1 MENFNTANGISVDS
15 FSGNVYVV
23 DVNNH
28 RIQKF
33 DSDGNFITKWGSE
46 GTGDGKLYYPLGISV
61 DSSGNVYVADT
72 SNNSIQV
79 FADDTT
85 ETVTNSFP
93 SETKLS
99 DEIVQTYQS
108 INAWG
113 SNGTGDREFRY
124 PVGISVDFTSGNVYV
139 VDSGNNRIQKF
150 DSNGTFHEN
159 VGKQR
164 YWRWRN
170 SSILEVS
177 LLIQLR

>member
-1 MENFNTANGISVDS
+1 M
-15 FSGNVYVV
+15 YVV
-23 DVNNH
+23 D
-28 RIQKF
+28 
-33 DSDGNFITKWGSE
+33 
-46 GTGDGKLYYPLGISV
+46 
-61 DSSGNVYVADT
+61 SSNT
-72 SNNSIQV
+72 RIQV

-99 DEIVQTYQS
+99 DDIVQTYQS

-150 DSNGTFHEN
+150 DSNGTFIKKNGEAKDT
-159 VGKQR
+159 GDGGIPL
-164 YWRWRN
+164 
-170 SSILEVS
+170 S
-177 LLIQLR
+177 